1 MTKVQA
7 IRLFGSVK
15 ALADALRI
23 TPEAIYQW
31 PKQVPRLREYEIR
44 DLRKRARRNG

>member
-23 TPEAIYQW
+23 TPEAVYQW
-31 PKQVPRLREYEIR
+31 PKQVPKLREYEIR
-44 DLRKRARRNG
+44 EIRVRMRRT